1 MINYKADITDNIL
14 NLISEI
20 DEFKGR
26 WQAINTLSPD
36 RLRILKKSATIES
49 IASSTRIEG
58 VNLSDFQV
66 ETLLSN
72 ISKTSFKNRDE
83 EEVVGYSD
91 AIDLILD
98 NFDDLKIN
106 ENYIKQLHSI
116 LLKHSSKDIRHR
128 GEYKKLDNHVVAFDE
143 NGKEIGV
150 IFKTATP
157 FETPMKM
164 KDLVTWVNKSLEIK
178 EIHPLIITGI
188 FIVVFLA
195 IHPFQDGNGR
205 LSRILTNLLL
215 LKLGYNYI
223 QYSSLESII
232 EDNKD
237 VYYKCLRDC
246 QKTLD
251 NNKIQFESW
260 LTFFL
265 KSLKKQKDNLE
276 KKIKSEK
283 ILQENFD
290 KLHLQI
296 LEILRN
302 HNSLSISD
310 IQKLSGSNYNTLKV
324 KLKDLVQMKKIIST
338 GKTRGVVYQISPNQT

>member
-1 MINYKADITDNIL
+1 MSNYQVAITNEIL

-20 DEFKGR
+20 DEFKGK

-36 RLRILKKSATIES
+36 RLKMLKKSATIES

-58 VNLSDFQV
+58 VQLTDSQV
-66 ETLLSN
+66 ETLLS
-72 ISKTSFKNRDE
+72 KVRKKSFKSRDE

-91 AIDLILD
+91 AMDFILES
-98 NFDDLKIN
+98 FEDLKIT
-106 ENYIKQLHSI
+106 ENHIKQLHAI

-128 GEYKKLDNHVVAFDE
+128 GEYKKLDNHVVAIDAK
-143 NGKEIGV
+143 GKEIGV

-157 FETPMKM
+157 FKTPMKM
-164 KDLVTWVNKSLEIK
+164 ADLIEWTNKAFELK

-205 LSRILTNLLL
+205 ISRILTNLFL
-215 LKLGYNYI
+215 LKLGYSYI

-237 VYYKCLRDC
+237 GYYKNLRDC
-246 QKTLD
+246 QITLEAK
-251 NNKIQFESW
+251 KIKFEKW
-260 LTFFL
+260 ILFFL

-276 KKIKSEK
+276 KKVKAEK
-283 ILQENFD
+283 ILQENFHE
-290 KLHLQI
+290 LH
-296 LEILRN
+296 LEILKILKN
-302 HNSLSISD
+302 HNRLSVSE
-310 IQKLSGSNYNTLKV
+310 IQRLSGANRNTLKV
-324 KLKDLVQMKKIIST
+324 KLRELVEMKKIKT
-338 GKTRGVVYQISPNQT
+338 FGKGRGVVYEIF

>member
-1 MINYKADITDNIL
+1 MSNYQVTITNEIL

-20 DEFKGR
+20 DEFKGK

-36 RLRILKKSATIES
+36 RLKMLKKSATIES

-58 VNLSDFQV
+58 VQLTDAQV
-66 ETLLSN
+66 ETLLS
-72 ISKTSFKNRDE
+72 SLRKKSFKSRDE

-91 AIDLILD
+91 AMDFILES
-98 NFDDLKIN
+98 FEDLKIA
-106 ENYIKQLHSI
+106 ENHIKQLHAI

-128 GEYKKLDNHVVAFDE
+128 GEYKKLDNHVVAIDAKV
-143 NGKEIGV
+143 KEIGV

-157 FETPMKM
+157 FKTPMKM
-164 KDLVTWVNKSLEIK
+164 ADLIEWTNKAFELK

-205 LSRILTNLLL
+205 ISRILTNLLL
-215 LKLGYNYI
+215 LKLGYSYI

-237 VYYKCLRDC
+237 AYYKNLRDC
-246 QKTLD
+246 QITLEAK
-251 NNKIQFESW
+251 KIKFENW
-260 LTFFL
+260 ILFFL

-276 KKIKSEK
+276 KKVKAEK
-283 ILQENFD
+283 ILQENFHE
-290 KLHLQI
+290 LH
-296 LEILRN
+296 LEILKILKN
-302 HNSLSISD
+302 HNRLSVSE
-310 IQKLSGSNYNTLKV
+310 IQRLSGANRNTLKV
-324 KLKDLVQMKKIIST
+324 KLRELVEMKKIKT
-338 GKTRGVVYQISPNQT
+338 FGKGRGVVYEIF

>member
-1 MINYKADITDNIL
+1 
-14 NLISEI
+14 
-20 DEFKGR
+20 
-26 WQAINTLSPD
+26 
-36 RLRILKKSATIES
+36 
-49 IASSTRIEG
+49 
-58 VNLSDFQV
+58 
-66 ETLLSN
+66 
-72 ISKTSFKNRDE
+72 
-83 EEVVGYSD
+83 
-91 AIDLILD
+91 
-98 NFDDLKIN
+98 
-106 ENYIKQLHSI
+106 
-116 LLKHSSKDIRHR
+116 
-128 GEYKKLDNHVVAFDE
+128 
-143 NGKEIGV
+143 
-150 IFKTATP
+150 
-157 FETPMKM
+157 MKM

-232 EDNKD
+232 EGNKD
-237 VYYKCLRDC
+237 VYYKSLRDC

-338 GKTRGVVYQISPNQT
+338 GKTRGVVYQISPNQA